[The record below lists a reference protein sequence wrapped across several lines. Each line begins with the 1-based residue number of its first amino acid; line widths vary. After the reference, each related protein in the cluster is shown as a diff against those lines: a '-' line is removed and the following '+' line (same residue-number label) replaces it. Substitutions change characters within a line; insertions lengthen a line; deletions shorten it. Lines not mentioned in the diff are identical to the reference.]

1 MNGPPRAIVPPEQI
15 WICHVTHA
23 TTPASA
29 ADAPRGGGGGSP
41 CDAGDA
47 AALRDLYG
55 AMGGLAWTVG
65 WDMSTDC
72 CGWRG
77 VGCDGDGRVAR
88 LCVPCTLTR
97 ARECDLVAFFTKRAS
112 ARPCVHDI
120 ASLHVHARRMRW
132 WGARDLRSNGLRG
145 TVPTSISTLSALR
158 EM

>member
-1 MNGPPRAIVPPEQI
+1 MHVHAMAVSPRAELAGAHGRAWQLTCAAAVALA

-97 ARECDLVAFFTKRAS
+97 ARECDLVAFFYQA
-112 ARPCVHDI
+112 CF
-120 ASLHVHARRMRW
+120 
-132 WGARDLRSNGLRG
+132 GAP
-145 TVPTSISTLSALR
+145 VCP
-158 EM
+158 